1 MVALFRKLVPLE
13 EVATAALL
21 GRDATRAIIISPNA
35 TSRAEQQ
42 QQHSTDCTLLN
53 AVISNTIAAHHSD
66 QEDEL
71 DQVIREINVELQV
84 RDKINAQKQQQQHYQ
99 PSRPPTKQSSEGSKV
114 TCKELIWR
122 RAGVYLD
129 SPLTGRMKQEHVQLK
144 RDALSRG
151 LRVLEEVGYG
161 SPLDNKDEQ
170 WAAAAES

>member
-21 GRDATRAIIISPNA
+21 GREVTRVIVPPP
-35 TSRAEQQ
+35 TRLE
-42 QQHSTDCTLLN
+42 QHSTNADCNLLN
-53 AVISNTIAAHHSD
+53 AVISNTIAVHLD

-71 DQVIREINVELQV
+71 DQVIHEINAELQV
-84 RDKINAQKQQQQHYQ
+84 RDKINIQQQHYQ
-99 PSRPPTKQSSEGSKV
+99 LSPTNKQSGSEV

-129 SPLTGRMKQEHVQLK
+129 SPLTGRMKREHEQLK

-151 LRVLEEVGYG
+151 LHVLEAGYG
-161 SPLDNKDEQ
+161 SLGKDEEPD
-170 WAAAAES
+170 AES

>member
-21 GRDATRAIIISPNA
+21 GREATRVIVPPSY
-35 TSRAEQQ
+35 RLE
-42 QQHSTDCTLLN
+42 QHSTDTGCNLLN
-53 AVISNTIAAHHSD
+53 SVISNTIAVHLD

-71 DQVIREINVELQV
+71 DQVIHEINAELQMQ
-84 RDKINAQKQQQQHYQ
+84 DKINIQQQQHYQ
-99 PSRPPTKQSSEGSKV
+99 LSPTNKQSGSEV

-129 SPLTGRMKQEHVQLK
+129 SPLTGRMKREHEQLK

-151 LRVLEEVGYG
+151 LRVLEAGYG
-161 SPLDNKDEQ
+161 SLGKDGEPD
-170 WAAAAES
+170 AES

>member
-21 GRDATRAIIISPNA
+21 GREATRVIVPTSPS
-35 TSRAEQQ
+35 SRLE
-42 QQHSTDCTLLN
+42 QHSTDTGCNLLN
-53 AVISNTIAAHHSD
+53 AVISNIIAVHLD

-71 DQVIREINVELQV
+71 DQVIHDINAELQV
-84 RDKINAQKQQQQHYQ
+84 RDKINIQQQQKQHYQ
-99 PSRPPTKQSSEGSKV
+99 LFPTNKQSGSEV

-129 SPLTGRMKQEHVQLK
+129 SPLTGRMKREHEQLK

-151 LRVLEEVGYG
+151 LRVLEAGYG
-161 SPLDNKDEQ
+161 SLGKDEEPD
-170 WAAAAES
+170 AESLRAT